1 MAICLSVNTA
11 NRKFSSNLVVLHGSP
26 HRDSHTEKLT
36 YDHLAQYTDGTAI
49 FHFDLF
55 HTPIYPCIDCKYCQ
69 THDGCP
75 IDDPFES
82 IVGKLDEADTII
94 LSTPVYYMGFPAPV
108 KAFMD
113 RTQQLFARR
122 ILFKRE
128 EIANNKQG
136 VLICT
141 CGSGDLSAIEAL
153 RAPSE
158 MFFSVFGAKL
168 TEMVYLAGTDLPQ
181 NRRSFNRIN
190 FLEKE
195 MSK

>member
-108 KAFMD
+108 KAKIFI
-113 RTQQLFARR
+113 F
-122 ILFKRE
+122 ILLSFISYINLLYIKSH
-128 EIANNKQG
+128 ILS
-136 VLICT
+136 LINDYPNT
-141 CGSGDLSAIEAL
+141 
-153 RAPSE
+153 
-158 MFFSVFGAKL
+158 L
-168 TEMVYLAGTDLPQ
+168 TYIDIYV
-181 NRRSFNRIN
+181 NVI
-190 FLEKE
+190 
-195 MSK
+195 SKNIDVR